1 MFVEYF
7 NIAQTANYGLTI
19 YTPRG
24 YAQYEREKNR
34 MVMPKKAAHKESH
47 RAMPREEQAR
57 QDLLLRLRRVEGQV
71 RGVQKMVEDERYCPD
86 VLAQMSAIHE
96 SLRAVERILM
106 KDHLQH
112 CATEAL
118 RSGDDKQ
125 AQRTYNELTELFYRH
140 AR

>member
-1 MFVEYF
+1 ML
-7 NIAQTANYGLTI
+7 G
-19 YTPRG
+19 
-24 YAQYEREKNR
+24 KSS
-34 MVMPKKAAHKESH
+34 PKQAH
-47 RAMPREEQAR
+47 RAAPRESGTR

-86 VLAQMSAIHE
+86 VLVQMSAIHE
-96 SLRAVERILM
+96 SLRAVERALM

-118 RSGDDKQ
+118 RSGDAKQ
-125 AQRTYNELTELFYRH
+125 AQRMYDELTELFYRH

>member
-1 MFVEYF
+1 
-7 NIAQTANYGLTI
+7 
-19 YTPRG
+19 
-24 YAQYEREKNR
+24 
-34 MVMPKKAAHKESH
+34 MPKKIIRKEPH
-47 RAMPREEQAR
+47 RAMPREAGAR

-71 RGVQKMVEDERYCPD
+71 RGVQKMVEEERYCPD
-86 VLAQMSAIHE
+86 VLVQMSAIHE

-118 RSGDDKQ
+118 RSGDERQ

>member
-1 MFVEYF
+1 M
-7 NIAQTANYGLTI
+7 AML
-19 YTPRG
+19 
-24 YAQYEREKNR
+24 
-34 MVMPKKAAHKESH
+34 KKAARKES
-47 RAMPREEQAR
+47 RRVVPRQEAAR

-86 VLAQMSAIHE
+86 VLVQMSAIHE

-112 CATEAL
+112 CATQAL
-118 RSGDDKQ
+118 RSGDAKQ
-125 AQRTYNELTELFYRH
+125 AQRTYDELTELFYRH

>member
-1 MFVEYF
+1 M
-7 NIAQTANYGLTI
+7 
-19 YTPRG
+19 
-24 YAQYEREKNR
+24 
-34 MVMPKKAAHKESH
+34 KKKRAHKEAH
-47 RAMPREEQAR
+47 RAMPRETVAR
-57 QDLLLRLRRVEGQV
+57 EDLLLRLRRVEGQV
-71 RGVQKMVEDERYCPD
+71 RGVQKMVEEDRYCPD
-86 VLAQMSAIHE
+86 VLVQMSAIHE

>member
-1 MFVEYF
+1 
-7 NIAQTANYGLTI
+7 
-19 YTPRG
+19 
-24 YAQYEREKNR
+24 
-34 MVMPKKAAHKESH
+34 
-47 RAMPREEQAR
+47 
-57 QDLLLRLRRVEGQV
+57 
-71 RGVQKMVEDERYCPD
+71 
-86 VLAQMSAIHE
+86 MSAIHE
-96 SLRAVERILM
+96 SLRAVERIMM

>member
-1 MFVEYF
+1 
-7 NIAQTANYGLTI
+7 
-19 YTPRG
+19 
-24 YAQYEREKNR
+24 
-34 MVMPKKAAHKESH
+34 MPMLKKAAHKESH
-47 RAMPREEQAR
+47 RAIPREENAR

-71 RGVQKMVEDERYCPD
+71 RGVQKMVEEDRYCPD
-86 VLAQMSAIHE
+86 VLVQMSAIHE

-118 RSGDDKQ
+118 RSGDDEQ

>member
-1 MFVEYF
+1 M
-7 NIAQTANYGLTI
+7 
-19 YTPRG
+19 
-24 YAQYEREKNR
+24 
-34 MVMPKKAAHKESH
+34 KKQKAHKETH
-47 RAMPREEQAR
+47 RAMPRDISAR
-57 QDLLLRLRRVEGQV
+57 DDLLLRLRRVEGQV

-86 VLAQMSAIHE
+86 VLVQMSAIHE

>member
-1 MFVEYF
+1 M
-7 NIAQTANYGLTI
+7 AM
-19 YTPRG
+19 R
-24 YAQYEREKNR
+24 
-34 MVMPKKAAHKESH
+34 KKAAHKGSH
-47 RAMPREEQAR
+47 RAMPREEAAR

-86 VLAQMSAIHE
+86 VLVQMSAIHE

-112 CATEAL
+112 CATQAL
-118 RSGDDKQ
+118 RSGDARQ
-125 AQRTYNELTELFYRH
+125 AQRTYDELTELFYRH

>member
-1 MFVEYF
+1 M
-7 NIAQTANYGLTI
+7 
-19 YTPRG
+19 
-24 YAQYEREKNR
+24 
-34 MVMPKKAAHKESH
+34 KKQKAHGDAR
-47 RAMPREEQAR
+47 RAMPREAGAR
-57 QDLLLRLRRVEGQV
+57 EDLLLRLRRVEGQV
-71 RGVQKMVEDERYCPD
+71 RGVQKMVEEDRYCPD
-86 VLAQMSAIHE
+86 VLVQMSAIHE